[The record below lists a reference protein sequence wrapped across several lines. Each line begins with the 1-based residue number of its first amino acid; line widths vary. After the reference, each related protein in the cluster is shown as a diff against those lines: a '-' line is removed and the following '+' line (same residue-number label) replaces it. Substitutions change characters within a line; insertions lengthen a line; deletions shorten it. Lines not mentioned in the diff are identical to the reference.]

1 MPHTVEKLLTRATT
15 LLDTS
20 SQLKVCTKSYGLPKS
35 QKSNFRNFKTLKI
48 GTFENFKTLQNWEFQ
63 DFEIRTFGN
72 FETHHNMD

>member
-1 MPHTVEKLLTRATT
+1 MPHTVEKLLTRDTT

-20 SQLKVCTKSYGLPKS
+20 SQLEVCTKSYGLPKS
-35 QKSNFRNFKTLKI
+35 QKSNCRNFKTLKI

-63 DFEIRTFGN
+63 DFEIGTFGN